1 MTLFSIRTVL
11 MLCLAGTLAS
21 CGGGDKA
28 TFVIGGTATN
38 LKYTGL
44 ILQWGNQK
52 LAVAPTSTATNNVI
66 SYAFPEK
73 IEYGTTYGVTVA
85 HSPAQQV
92 CTAYMSTLNG
102 SGLDSAGHTASINVP
117 VTCVSNVF
125 ALGGV
130 VTGLTGTGLQLI
142 NGSVDGPI
150 TIAAGA
156 ASFTFPLAVEVDT
169 GYGISVLTQPVG
181 QTCTV
186 ANGTGIMPN
195 FTRDAAIANPT
206 TVTCVNK

>member
-11 MLCLAGTLAS
+11 MLCLAATLAS

-28 TFVIGGTATN
+28 TFVIAGTATN

-44 ILQWGNQK
+44 ILQSGNQK
-52 LAVAPTSTATNNVI
+52 LPVAATSTVTNNII
-66 SYAFPEK
+66 SYAFPDK
-73 IEYGTTYGVTVA
+73 IDYGTTYSVVVA
-85 HSPAQQV
+85 QSPAQQV
-92 CTAYMSTLNG
+92 CTAYMSTLDG
-102 SGLDSAGHTASINVP
+102 SGIDSAGHTAVINVP
-117 VTCVSNVF
+117 VICVSNVF
-125 ALGGV
+125 ALGGA
-130 VTGLTGTGLQLI
+130 VTGLTGAGLQLI

-156 ASFTFPLAVEVDT
+156 TTFAFPLAVEVDT
-169 GYGISVLTQPVG
+169 GYGISVLTQPAG

-186 ANGTGIMPN
+186 SNGTGILPN

-206 TVTCVNK
+206 TVTCVNN